1 MKKLL
6 ITLLIST
13 SLVIFADD
21 HDEPNYSKF
30 QANYFFNCPNEP
42 ACGAAFDKLMKSPEI
57 AKENFEATL
66 MRVSHAGSSGITH
79 SAQFY
84 YKSAARYQRAGE
96 IFSNSQAFAE
106 FGQAMAA
113 AGAQP
118 VYNNLTSYL
127 IAEGDGR
134 KSTAGV
140 TFVANVSNPAVYA
153 PAFAKMAKKMF
164 EEPFGGNS
172 YVLRVEHLGNGS
184 RLRSIQSSTSSSRS
198 RNGAKIPSSS
208 SARRVIPPNIS
219 LKYSVSTFVKSLS
232 VRNSVSIDEAVAPVI
247 DH

>member
-1 MKKLL
+1 MKK
-6 ITLLIST
+6 IFFTFLIST
-13 SLVIFADD
+13 SLIIFADN

-42 ACGAAFDKLMKSPEI
+42 ACGAAFDKLMKSSEV
-57 AKENFEATL
+57 AKENFEASL
-66 MRVSHAGSSGITH
+66 LRVSHAGSSDITH
-79 SAQFY
+79 SIQFY
-84 YKSAARYQRAGE
+84 YKSAERYQRAGE
-96 IFSNSQAFAE
+96 VFSNSKAFAE
-106 FGQAMAA
+106 FGQSMAA

-164 EEPFGGNS
+164 KEPFGGNS

-184 RLRSIQSSTSSSRS
+184 STH
-198 RNGAKIPSSS
+198 
-208 SARRVIPPNIS
+208 
-219 LKYSVSTFVKSLS
+219 SVSVSFDDAAAALEFLANYPNTSQFSEFVQEAGTSFESGLS
-232 VRNSVSIDEAVAPVI
+232 YMTINLMDYNP
-247 DH
+247 D